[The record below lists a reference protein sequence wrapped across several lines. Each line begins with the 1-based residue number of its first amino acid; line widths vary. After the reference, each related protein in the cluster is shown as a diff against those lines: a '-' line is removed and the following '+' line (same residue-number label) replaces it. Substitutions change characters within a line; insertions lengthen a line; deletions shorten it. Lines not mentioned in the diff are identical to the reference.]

1 MSTTQSI
8 RNASPEEMVHILF
21 AVLQWFKDRGLGN
34 PFNYNRAFE
43 FIQARALGYT
53 LTKVGGGSDG
63 EKEGDPSKTA
73 EFKGTEF
80 KGFGVNGK
88 EKSHSFTYNGT
99 TRMSTIEEQEAYCS
113 DKIMRDEFHFW
124 TIFDY
129 IEGKILMTIK
139 VKNTDVWNLIWPK
152 WKKSFYKSSAADPR
166 IGGSISTNDL
176 KKNNIDYEVITH

>member
-63 EKEGDPSKTA
+63 EKEGDSSKTA

-99 TRMSTIEEQEAYCS
+99 TRMSTIEEQEAYCR

-152 WKKSFYKSSAADPR
+152 WEKSFYKSSAADPR